1 MVRRAALY
9 DRKLGSGG
17 ARFDMT
23 SQPQKFDSGK
33 NLAESSPE
41 VDFAV
46 VLSRVIESIQDDPAQ
61 LRNAVYEL
69 ARLKLRREAWGRE
82 PPLKLWEARH
92 LTEALESAIERVE
105 TIYSKHD
112 ELRALQSLYRL
123 IESSEIGR
131 REVMIEPRE
140 PLLIVNQAAA
150 QTSDADHLQV
160 FLARA
165 NGASLNVERSLR
177 WSGAAPL
184 LRGALVAIF
193 AVALCAA
200 LSQSGLLGTQTPQH
214 AAATVQRNASP
225 EPKPV
230 VQAPEQALQSPATAL
245 SQSSPFPLP
254 TVYGVYAV
262 SGGQLHELEALAGR
276 VPDQR
281 VFMSTPIRALSRT
294 VLPDGK
300 VVFIIYRR
308 DVASSAPERVTVRVI
323 AKIMRAMTFNT
334 AGQASVGNVEDL
346 WTIRNV
352 SYEFRVAPLSES
364 SEMLMIRPEN
374 VDFVFPAGRYGLV
387 IKGQAYDFT
396 VAGPITEAAQ
406 CLESVKASN
415 GTFYSEC
422 RNP

>member
-1 MVRRAALY
+1 MTPEPQEI
-9 DRKLGSGG
+9 GSGK
-17 ARFDMT
+17 D
-23 SQPQKFDSGK
+23 
-33 NLAESSPE
+33 LATRSPE

-46 VLSRVIESIQDDPAQ
+46 VLSRVIGSLEDDPAQ

-69 ARLKLRREAWGRE
+69 ARIKLRREAWRRN
-82 PPLKLWEARH
+82 PAINFLEARR
-92 LTEALESAIERVE
+92 LTLALESAIERVE

-123 IESSEIGR
+123 IESSEIGAS
-131 REVMIEPRE
+131 EVMMEPRE
-140 PLLIVNQAAA
+140 PLLIINQAPA
-150 QTSDADHLQV
+150 QTADADHRPVVLT
-160 FLARA
+160 RA
-165 NGASLNVERSLR
+165 KGTSLNAERSLH
-177 WSGAAPL
+177 WPGAAPL
-184 LRGALVAIF
+184 LRGAMVAIF
-193 AVALCAA
+193 AAALCVV
-200 LSQSGLLGTQTPQH
+200 LSQFGLLGNQALQTAVP
-214 AAATVQRNASP
+214 TVQKNASP

-230 VQAPEQALQSPATAL
+230 VQTPGQALQSPATTL
-245 SQSSPFPLP
+245 PQSSPFPLP

-262 SGGQLHELEALAGR
+262 NGGQLHELEALAGR

-281 VFMSTPIRALSRT
+281 VFMSFPIRTPSRT
-294 VLPDGK
+294 VLPDGQTVF
-300 VVFIIYRR
+300 VVYRR

-323 AKIMRAMTFNT
+323 AKIMRAMTFST
-334 AGQASVGNVEDL
+334 AGQASMEEMGDT

-352 SYEFRVAPLSES
+352 SYELRVAPLSES
-364 SEMLMIRPEN
+364 SEMLIIRPEN

-406 CLESVKASN
+406 CLEGVKASN

>member
-1 MVRRAALY
+1 L
-9 DRKLGSGG
+9 
-17 ARFDMT
+17 T
-23 SQPQKFDSGK
+23 PEPQKFDSGK
-33 NLAESSPE
+33 NLAGRSPE

-46 VLSRVIESIQDDPAQ
+46 VLSRVIESIEDDPAQ

-69 ARLKLRREAWGRE
+69 ARLKLRREAWRRD

-123 IESSEIGR
+123 IESSEIGGS
-131 REVMIEPRE
+131 EVMMEPRE
-140 PLLIVNQAAA
+140 PLLIVNQAPALTA
-150 QTSDADHLQV
+150 DADHLPV
-160 FLARA
+160 LLARA
-165 NGASLNVERSLR
+165 KGTSLNAERSLH
-177 WSGAAPL
+177 WPGAAPL
-184 LRGALVAIF
+184 LRGAIVVIF
-193 AVALCAA
+193 AVALYAV
-200 LSQSGLLGTQTPQH
+200 LSQSGLLGTQAPQN
-214 AAATVQRNASP
+214 AAPTVQKNASP
-225 EPKPV
+225 ESKPV
-230 VQAPEQALQSPATAL
+230 VQAPEQALS
-245 SQSSPFPLP
+245 LP

-281 VFMSTPIRALSRT
+281 VFMSTPIRTVSRT
-294 VLPDGK
+294 VLPDGQI
-300 VVFIIYRR
+300 VFIVYRR

-323 AKIMRAMTFNT
+323 AKIMRAMTFST
-334 AGQASVGNVEDL
+334 AGEASIGGMEDW

-364 SEMLMIRPEN
+364 SEMLMIRPEK

>member
-1 MVRRAALY
+1 MA
-9 DRKLGSGG
+9 SE
-17 ARFDMT
+17 
-23 SQPQKFDSGK
+23 PQEIVSGK
-33 NLAESSPE
+33 NLAARSPE

-46 VLSRVIESIQDDPAQ
+46 VLSRVIESIENDPAQ

-69 ARLKLRREAWGRE
+69 ARIKLRREAWRRDS
-82 PPLKLWEARH
+82 PIKLWEARH
-92 LTEALESAIERVE
+92 LTLALESAIERVE

-112 ELRALQSLYRL
+112 ELRALQSLDQL
-123 IESSEIGR
+123 FESSEIGR
-131 REVMIEPRE
+131 SEVMIEPPE
-140 PLLIVNQAAA
+140 PLLIVNQAPA
-150 QTSDADHLQV
+150 QTSDADHLPV
-160 FLARA
+160 FLTRA
-165 NGASLNVERSLR
+165 KGASLNVERSLH
-177 WSGAAPL
+177 WPGAAPL

-193 AVALCAA
+193 AVVLCVV
-200 LSQSGLLGTQTPQH
+200 LSQFGLLGTQ
-214 AAATVQRNASP
+214 AAQKAAPTVQKNASP

-230 VQAPEQALQSPATAL
+230 VQAPEQALQSPAITL
-245 SQSSPFPLP
+245 PQSSPFPLP

-262 SGGQLHELEALAGR
+262 SGGQLHELEALVGR

-281 VFMSTPIRALSRT
+281 VLMSTPIRTVSRT
-294 VLPDGK
+294 VLPDGQI
-300 VVFIIYRR
+300 VFIVYRR

-323 AKIMRAMTFNT
+323 AKIRRAMTFNT
-334 AGQASVGNVEDL
+334 AGQASVGDAEDS

-352 SYEFRVAPLSES
+352 SYELRVAPLSES

-374 VDFVFPAGRYGLV
+374 VDLVFPAGRYGLV

>member
-1 MVRRAALY
+1 VPAGDPAL
-9 DRKLGSGG
+9 DARCREPSVDQLDQKLGLEPVGQHDRLG
-17 ARFDMT
+17 
-23 SQPQKFDSGK
+23 
-33 NLAESSPE
+33 PE

-46 VLSRVIESIQDDPAQ
+46 VLSRVIESIEDDPAQ

-69 ARLKLRREAWGRE
+69 ARLKLRREAWRRE

-92 LTEALESAIERVE
+92 LTQALESAIERVE

-131 REVMIEPRE
+131 SEVMIEPRE
-140 PLLIVNQAAA
+140 PLLIVNQAPA
-150 QTSDADHLQV
+150 QTADADHLPV

-177 WSGAAPL
+177 WPGAAPL

-193 AVALCAA
+193 AAALCAV
-200 LSQSGLLGTQTPQH
+200 LSQSGLLGTQK
-214 AAATVQRNASP
+214 AAPTVQTNESP
-225 EPKPV
+225 VPKPV
-230 VQAPEQALQSPATAL
+230 VQAPEQALHPATTL
-245 SQSSPFPLP
+245 PQSSPFPLP
-254 TVYGVYAV
+254 TVYGAYAV

-281 VFMSTPIRALSRT
+281 VFMSTPIRTLSRT
-294 VLPDGK
+294 VLSDGQI
-300 VVFIIYRR
+300 VFIVYRR

-334 AGQASVGNVEDL
+334 AGQASVGDVEDS

-352 SYEFRVAPLSES
+352 SYELRVAPLSES

-374 VDFVFPAGRYGLV
+374 VDFAFPAGRYGLV

-415 GTFYSEC
+415 GSFYSEC

>member
-1 MVRRAALY
+1 
-9 DRKLGSGG
+9 
-17 ARFDMT
+17 MT

-33 NLAESSPE
+33 NLAGRSPE

-46 VLSRVIESIQDDPAQ
+46 VLSRVIESIEDDPAQ

-69 ARLKLRREAWGRE
+69 ARIKLRSEAWRRD

-92 LTEALESAIERVE
+92 LTLALDSAIERVE

-131 REVMIEPRE
+131 SEVLIEPRE
-140 PLLIVNQAAA
+140 PLLIVNQAPA
-150 QTSDADHLQV
+150 QTADADHLPV
-160 FLARA
+160 VLTRA
-165 NGASLNVERSLR
+165 KGTSLNVGRSLH
-177 WSGAAPL
+177 WPGAAPL
-184 LRGALVAIF
+184 LRGAMVAIF
-193 AVALCAA
+193 AVALCVV
-200 LSQSGLLGTQTPQH
+200 LSQFGLLGTQAPQK
-214 AAATVQRNASP
+214 AAPTVQKNASL
-225 EPKPV
+225 ETKPV
-230 VQAPEQALQSPATAL
+230 VQAPEQALHPTTTL
-245 SQSSPFPLP
+245 PQSSPFPLP

-281 VFMSTPIRALSRT
+281 VFMSTPIRTVSRS
-294 VLPDGK
+294 VLPDGQI
-300 VVFIIYRR
+300 VFIVYRR
-308 DVASSAPERVTVRVI
+308 DVASSAPERVTVRAI
-323 AKIMRAMTFNT
+323 AKIMRAMTFST
-334 AGQASVGNVEDL
+334 AGEASIGGVEDW

-352 SYEFRVAPLSES
+352 SYEFRVAPLRES

>member
-1 MVRRAALY
+1 MAEFA
-9 DRKLGSGG
+9 SGRG
-17 ARFDMT
+17 FEMT
-23 SQPQKFDSGK
+23 PEPQEIGSGK
-33 NLAESSPE
+33 NLAARSPE

-46 VLSRVIESIQDDPAQ
+46 VLSRVIESIEDDPAQ
-61 LRNAVYEL
+61 LRNAIYEL
-69 ARLKLRREAWGRE
+69 ARIKLRREAWQRE
-82 PPLKLWEARH
+82 PSLKLWEARH
-92 LTEALESAIERVE
+92 LTLALESAIERVE

-131 REVMIEPRE
+131 SEVLIEPPE
-140 PLLIVNQAAA
+140 PLLIVSQAPA
-150 QTSDADHLQV
+150 QTADAEPV
-160 FLARA
+160 FLTRA
-165 NGASLNVERSLR
+165 KDASLKVERSLH
-177 WSGAAPL
+177 WAGAAPM

-193 AVALCAA
+193 SVALCVV
-200 LSQSGLLGTQTPQH
+200 LSQFGLLGNQALQTAVP
-214 AAATVQRNASP
+214 TVQKNASP

-230 VQAPEQALQSPATAL
+230 VQTPGQALQSPATTL
-245 SQSSPFPLP
+245 PQSSPFPLP

-262 SGGQLHELEALAGR
+262 SGGQLHELEALPGR

-281 VFMSTPIRALSRT
+281 VFMSTPIRTLSRT
-294 VLPDGK
+294 VLPDGQIA
-300 VVFIIYRR
+300 FIVYRR

-334 AGQASVGNVEDL
+334 AGEANVGGVEDS

-374 VDFVFPAGRYGLV
+374 VDFIFPAGRYGLV

>member
-1 MVRRAALY
+1 
-9 DRKLGSGG
+9 
-17 ARFDMT
+17 MT

-33 NLAESSPE
+33 NLAGRSPE

-46 VLSRVIESIQDDPAQ
+46 VLSRVIESIEDDPAQ

-69 ARLKLRREAWGRE
+69 ARIKLRSEAWRRD
-82 PPLKLWEARH
+82 PPLKLWEAKQ
-92 LTEALESAIERVE
+92 LTLALESAIERVE

-131 REVMIEPRE
+131 SEVMIEPRE
-140 PLLIVNQAAA
+140 PLLIVNQAPA
-150 QTSDADHLQV
+150 QTAGPDHLPV

-165 NGASLNVERSLR
+165 KGASLNVERSLH
-177 WSGAAPL
+177 WPAAAPL

-193 AVALCAA
+193 AVALCAV
-200 LSQSGLLGTQTPQH
+200 LSQSGLLGTQAPQK
-214 AAATVQRNASP
+214 AAPTVQKNASP

-230 VQAPEQALQSPATAL
+230 VQAPEQALHPATTL
-245 SQSSPFPLP
+245 PQSSPFPLP

-262 SGGQLHELEALAGR
+262 SGGHLHELEALAGR

-281 VFMSTPIRALSRT
+281 VFMSTPVRTVSRT
-294 VLPDGK
+294 VLPDGQI
-300 VVFIIYRR
+300 VFIAYRR

-323 AKIMRAMTFNT
+323 AKIMRAMTFST
-334 AGQASVGNVEDL
+334 AGQASVGNMEDS

-352 SYEFRVAPLSES
+352 SYELRVAPLSEG

-374 VDFVFPAGRYGLV
+374 ADFVFPAGRYGLV

-415 GTFYSEC
+415 GAFYSEC

>member
-1 MVRRAALY
+1 MVQRAAG
-9 DRKLGSGG
+9 KLAS
-17 ARFDMT
+17 ARACFDVS
-23 SQPQKFDSGK
+23 SQAQKFDSGK
-33 NLAESSPE
+33 NLSGRSPE

-46 VLSRVIESIQDDPAQ
+46 VLSRVIDSIEGDPAQ

-69 ARLKLRREAWGRE
+69 ARIKFRKEAWRRD

-92 LTEALESAIERVE
+92 LTQALECAIERVE

-131 REVMIEPRE
+131 SEVMIEPRE
-140 PLLIVNQAAA
+140 PLLIVNQAPA
-150 QTSDADHLQV
+150 QTADVDHLPV

-165 NGASLNVERSLR
+165 KGASLNVERSLR
-177 WSGAAPL
+177 WPGAAPL
-184 LRGALVAIF
+184 LRGALVTIF

-200 LSQSGLLGTQTPQH
+200 LSQSGLLGTQAPQE
-214 AAATVQRNASP
+214 AAATVQKNASP

-230 VQAPEQALQSPATAL
+230 VQAPEQALQSPAITL
-245 SQSSPFPLP
+245 PQSSPFPLP

-281 VFMSTPIRALSRT
+281 VLMSTPIRTVSRT
-294 VLPDGK
+294 VLPDGQI
-300 VVFIIYRR
+300 VFIVYRR

-334 AGQASVGNVEDL
+334 AGQASVGGVEDS

-352 SYEFRVAPLSES
+352 SYELRVAPSSES

-374 VDFVFPAGRYGLV
+374 ADFVFPAGRYGLV

-406 CLESVKASN
+406 CLEGVKASN

>member
-1 MVRRAALY
+1 
-9 DRKLGSGG
+9 
-17 ARFDMT
+17 MT

-92 LTEALESAIERVE
+92 LTLALESAIERVE
-105 TIYSKHD
+105 TVYSKHD

-123 IESSEIGR
+123 IESSGIGR

-140 PLLIVNQAAA
+140 PLLIVNQAPALTA
-150 QTSDADHLQV
+150 DADHLPV

-165 NGASLNVERSLR
+165 KGASLNVERSLR

-200 LSQSGLLGTQTPQH
+200 LSQSGLLGTQAPQH

-225 EPKPV
+225 EPKPI

-262 SGGQLHELEALAGR
+262 SGSQLHELEALAGR

-281 VFMSTPIRALSRT
+281 VFMSTPIRTVSRT
-294 VLPDGK
+294 VLPDGQI
-300 VVFIIYRR
+300 VFIVYRR

-323 AKIMRAMTFNT
+323 AKIMRAMTFST
-334 AGQASVGNVEDL
+334 AGQASVGNVEDS

-352 SYEFRVAPLSES
+352 SYEFRVAPLSEG
-364 SEMLMIRPEN
+364 SEMLLIRPEN

-406 CLESVKASN
+406 CLEGIKASN